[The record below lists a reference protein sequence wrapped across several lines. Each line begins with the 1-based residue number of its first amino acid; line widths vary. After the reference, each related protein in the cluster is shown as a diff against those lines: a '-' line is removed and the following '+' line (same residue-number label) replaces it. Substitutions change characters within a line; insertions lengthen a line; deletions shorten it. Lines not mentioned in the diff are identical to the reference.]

1 MCKEKI
7 QYFLLC
13 LFIYLMLNIIDAFII
28 SMFVG
33 YINIGN
39 YVYYLAYI
47 LLYLFVNP
55 FITKTIIDKFVFF

>member
-1 MCKEKI
+1 
-7 QYFLLC
+7 
-13 LFIYLMLNIIDAFII
+13 MLNIIDALII